1 MPGHLGWHSLEDHKM
16 RQAFFTWVILALLG
30 TSQANAVTFNLSLAP
45 DATSTLFYNFDDLQN
60 NNVGSFSGSGEVFPG
75 SGIQGNHLL
84 LIPIGEA
91 ETLTFVTPVS
101 YVAFYGVAADIA
113 GDPRFSNRFFSAYSD
128 PGEEI
133 TSLRIYSGANGIHA
147 ADNFYYIP
155 ASPSV
160 VPLPAALPM
169 FVAGLG
175 LFGLVARRRA
185 LIKAAKGP

>member
-1 MPGHLGWHSLEDHKM
+1 M

-45 DATSTLFYNFDDLQN
+45 DATSTLFYNFDDVQN
-60 NNVGSFSGSGEVFPG
+60 NNVGSFSGSGQVFPG
-75 SGIQGNHLL
+75 PGIQGNLL
-84 LIPIGEA
+84 SIPLGEA

-101 YVAFYGVAADIA
+101 YVAFYAVAADIA
-113 GDPRFSNRFFSAYSD
+113 GDPRFSNKFFTAYGD

-133 TSLRIYSGANGIHA
+133 TSLRIYSGANGIQA

-175 LFGLVARRRA
+175 LFGLVGRRRA